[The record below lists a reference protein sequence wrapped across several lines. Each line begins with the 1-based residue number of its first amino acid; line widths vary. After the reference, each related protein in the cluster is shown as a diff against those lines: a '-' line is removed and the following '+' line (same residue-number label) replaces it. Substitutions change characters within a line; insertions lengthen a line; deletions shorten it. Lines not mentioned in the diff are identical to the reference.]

1 MPVKGIRARR
11 VRRLLGAVGLFSVV
25 TVATLAGRGAAQ
37 PAVPQPLLETPGC
50 GRVTVAPTPPAATVR
65 DNGVTVPVVA
75 FIPPTVF
82 IWVDHLG
89 VASRVTTNTGCAPRS
104 DDRFLVELGGRPD
117 AATAAPAASADEVMA
132 QRFSGDWREPGRWH
146 EL

>member
-11 VRRLLGAVGLFSVV
+11 VRRLLGAVGLFSIVI
-25 TVATLAGRGAAQ
+25 VATLAGRGAAQ
-37 PAVPQPLLETPGC
+37 PAVPTLLLETPGC
-50 GRVTVAPTPPAATVR
+50 GRATVTPTPPAPTVW
-65 DNGVTVPVVA
+65 DNGVSVPIVA

-82 IWVDHLG
+82 VWVDDLG

-104 DDRFLVELGGRPD
+104 GDRFLVELGGRPE
-117 AATAAPAASADEVMA
+117 AAEAAPAASAAEVMA
-132 QRFSGDWREPGRWH
+132 HRFSADWREPGRWH